1 MTETKNEAFALPEGR
16 LINHSLFV
24 RDQYDDAAKPKY
36 TVEVVFDPDDLIPV
50 EERLAKAAG
59 DKWGAKAVEE
69 YWAGGIVSPI
79 IDGEVLKKRRE
90 AKGKTGDAYAG
101 KLVIRAATIFNRHG
115 EEDAGGVA
123 VYGPN
128 AEPIEVVN
136 KGDVYQGCFGI
147 AGVKIGFY
155 QDAKSQQ
162 NALMF
167 YLEAFQK
174 TKDGERLIS
183 ETDHSNL
190 FKPVGREPTA
200 EGEEAPARRRRPG

>member
-24 RDQYDDAAKPKY
+24 RDQFDEKAKPKY
-36 TVEVVFDPDDLIPV
+36 TVEIAFDENALEGV
-50 EERLAKAAG
+50 ENALAKAAG
-59 DKWGAKAVEE
+59 EKWGAKAVEE
-69 YWAGGIVSPI
+69 YWAGDIVSPI

-90 AKGKTGDAYAG
+90 AKGKVGDAYAG
-101 KLVIRAATIFNRHG
+101 KLIIRAATIFNRHG
-115 EEDAGGVA
+115 EEDVGGVA
-123 VYGPN
+123 VYGPD

-147 AGVKIGFY
+147 AGVKIDFY
-155 QDAKSQQ
+155 QDAKSQK

-174 TKDGERLIS
+174 TRDGERLIS
-183 ETDHSNL
+183 EADHSNL